1 MVKVQVRGELLRW
14 ARESAGQLIDSLERK
29 FPCIQQWEDGEV
41 QPTLKQLET
50 FAKTTR
56 VAIGLLFLNEPPDEP
71 LPIPDFRTML
81 GHAID
86 RPSPDLRDMIYACQP
101 A

>member
-1 MVKVQVRGELLRW
+1 MRVVALGAGER
-14 ARESAGQLIDSLERK
+14 RPIDRQPRK
-29 FPCIQQWEDGEV
+29 EVSCIQHWEEGEV

-71 LPIPDFRTML
+71 LPIPDFRTMQ